1 MDTQD
6 KGHNMRARFLL
17 SEVGIGLRRN
27 MTMTFAVIVTTAIS
41 LSLLGIGLLSNAQ
54 VGAMKD
60 YWYDKIEVSVFLCG
74 SLSES
79 PSCAGG
85 VVTSE
90 QRLQIQQDLQSMP
103 AVDSVFYESQS
114 EAFNRFQERFKDSAI
129 AANVTADQLPESFRV
144 KLKDPTQFAVIVSAF
159 SGRPGVDV
167 VQDQRSILEKFF
179 KLLGVLRNGA
189 LLVGLASV
197 LTAALL
203 ISNTLR
209 IAAFNRRRETGVM
222 KLVGASSWSIQL
234 PFLLEGVI
242 SAIVGWGL
250 ATGLLAGLKGVI
262 DSRVAPLLS
271 FTNFFGWGEVWVAS
285 AYLLVTGLFVSTVAS
300 VITLRRYLKV

>member
-1 MDTQD
+1 
-6 KGHNMRARFLL
+6 
-17 SEVGIGLRRN
+17 

-85 VVTSE
+85 VVTSD
-90 QRLQIQQDLQSMP
+90 QRLQIQQDIQSMS

-114 EAFNRFQERFKDSAI
+114 QAFARFQERFKDSAI

-144 KLKDPTQFAVIVSAF
+144 KLKDPTQFAVIVTAF

-167 VQDQRSILEKFF
+167 VQDQRSILDKFF

-189 LLVGLASV
+189 LLVGFASV

-234 PFLLEGVI
+234 PFLLEGII
-242 SAIVGWGL
+242 SAIVGWAL
-250 ATGLLAGLKGVI
+250 ATGLLAALKTVI
-262 DSRVAPLLS
+262 DSKVAPLLS
-271 FTNFFGWGEVWVAS
+271 FTKFFGWGEVWVSS
-285 AYLLVTGLFVSTVAS
+285 AYLLATGLVVSTLAS

>member
-1 MDTQD
+1 
-6 KGHNMRARFLL
+6 MRARFLA
-17 SEVGIGLRRN
+17 SEVRIGLRRN
-27 MTMTFAVIVTTAIS
+27 LTMTFAVVVTTAIS

-79 PSCAGG
+79 PSCTGG
-85 VVTSE
+85 VITNE
-90 QRLQIQQDLQSMP
+90 QRLGIKADIEALP
-103 AVDSVFYESQS
+103 VVESVFYESQS
-114 EAFNRFQERFKDSAI
+114 EAFKRFQERFKDSAI
-129 AANVTADQLPESFRV
+129 AQNVTADQLPESFRV
-144 KLKDPTQFAVIVSAF
+144 KLKDPTQFAVVVSAF
-159 SGRPGVDV
+159 SGRPGVDL
-167 VQDQRSILEKFF
+167 VQDQRSILDKFF

-189 LLVGLASV
+189 LAVGLASV

-234 PFLLEGVI
+234 PFLLEGVF
-242 SAIVGWGL
+242 SALTGWVL
-250 ATGLLAGLKGVI
+250 ATGLLAGLKAII
-262 DSRVAPLLS
+262 DSKVAPLLT
-271 FTNFFGWGEVWVAS
+271 FTKFFGWGEVWTSS
-285 AYLLVTGLFVSTVAS
+285 AWLLLTGLVVSVGAS
-300 VITLRRYLKV
+300 LITLRRYLKV

>member
-1 MDTQD
+1 
-6 KGHNMRARFLL
+6 
-17 SEVGIGLRRN
+17 
-27 MTMTFAVIVTTAIS
+27 MTFAVVVTTAIS

-74 SLSES
+74 NLSDS
-79 PSCAGG
+79 PSCAAG
-85 VVTSE
+85 VVTAD
-90 QRLQIQQDLQSMP
+90 QRLTIQQDLQDMS
-103 AVDSVFYESQS
+103 VIESVFYESQS
-114 EAFNRFQERFKDSAI
+114 EAFKRFQERFKDSAI
-129 AANVTADQLPESFRV
+129 AQNVSADQLPESFRV

-167 VQDQRSILEKFF
+167 VQDQRTILEKFF

-189 LLVGLASV
+189 LAVGLASV

-242 SAIVGWGL
+242 SAVIGWAL
-250 ATGLLAGLKGVI
+250 ATGLLSGLKSVI
-262 DSRVAPLLS
+262 DSKVAPLLT
-271 FTNFFGWGEVWVAS
+271 FTKFFGWGEVWVAS
-285 AYLLVTGLFVSTVAS
+285 AYLLATGLVVSILAS

>member
-1 MDTQD
+1 
-6 KGHNMRARFLL
+6 
-17 SEVGIGLRRN
+17 
-27 MTMTFAVIVTTAIS
+27 MTFAVVVTTAIS

-74 SLSES
+74 NLSES
-79 PSCAGG
+79 PSCASG
-85 VVTSE
+85 VVSAD
-90 QRLQIQQDLQSMP
+90 QRIAIQRDLQDMSV
-103 AVDSVFYESQS
+103 VDSVFYESQS
-114 EAFNRFQERFKDSAI
+114 EAFKRFQERFKDSAI
-129 AANVTADQLPESFRV
+129 AQNVTADQLPESFRV
-144 KLKDPTQFAVIVSAF
+144 KLKDPTQFSVIVSAF

-189 LLVGLASV
+189 LAVGLASV

-209 IAAFNRRRETGVM
+209 IAAYNRRRETGVM

-242 SAIVGWGL
+242 SALIGWGL
-250 ATGLLAGLKGVI
+250 ATGLLAGLKTVI
-262 DSRVAPLLS
+262 DSNVAPLLT
-271 FTNFFGWGEVWVAS
+271 FTKFFGWGEVWVAS
-285 AYLLVTGLFVSTVAS
+285 AWLLATGLVVSILAS
-300 VITLRRYLKV
+300 VITLRRHLKV